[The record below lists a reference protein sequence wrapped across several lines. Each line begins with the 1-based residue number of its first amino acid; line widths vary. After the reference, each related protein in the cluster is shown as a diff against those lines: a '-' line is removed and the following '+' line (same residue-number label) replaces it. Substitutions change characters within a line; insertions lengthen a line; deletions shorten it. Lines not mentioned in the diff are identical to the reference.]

1 MPAKTRTPSIIDKI
15 AAAVRNDPRRAGILT
30 VLVVILVVLQIRLAM
45 KRNGMETALASSTPS
60 SASSKS
66 HNRAAPNP
74 SVFATKPASSA
85 TLRGWIDAPPAPLT
99 RNLFSVDLD
108 QFAQDGSRS
117 GSTHNAANQGFWDEL
132 AKSMSSQA
140 DHRKERQI
148 YIENLQQQAADM
160 RLQSTVMGATP
171 KAVINGALVG
181 EGDVVA
187 QFRVVK
193 IEARRITVEREG
205 IKLEIQMK

>member
-1 MPAKTRTPSIIDKI
+1 MPAKTRTPSVFDKI

-30 VLVVILVVLQIRLAM
+30 VLVVILIVLQIRLAM
-45 KRNGMETALASSTPS
+45 KRNGAETALASSMPS
-60 SASSKS
+60 SVSSRS
-66 HNRAAPNP
+66 HNRAAPNT

-85 TLRGWIDAPPAPLT
+85 TVRGWIDSPPAPLT

-117 GSTHNAANQGFWDEL
+117 VSTHNAANQGFWDEL
-132 AKSMSSQA
+132 AKSMSSRA
-140 DHRKERQI
+140 DHKKERQI
-148 YIENLQQQAADM
+148 YIENLQRQAADM